1 MNTLIRNT
9 LGLLLIVG
17 TIAGT
22 ASVTLARAP
31 IDWTPGETIEL
42 EGYTRFGVYSIG
54 EHRVLLDPADW
65 YLYCKAIITVTGKHT
80 FDLYTEEYMNP
91 DDVAPMRFY
100 YISGRISSGGQL
112 SFPIP
117 AIQDIVMHTG
127 VTPHGRGVNQGNI
140 IYKGSLNEG
149 SLIAVAQVIG
159 LQTHSATF
167 PFYWKDPSDPSVLF
181 DGPISFTLSFEL
193 SVVD

>member
-1 MNTLIRNT
+1 MNRLIRNT
-9 LGLLLIVG
+9 LGLLLVVGSIVG
-17 TIAGT
+17 A

-31 IDWTPGETIEL
+31 IDWAPGETIEL

-65 YLYCKAIITVTGKHT
+65 FLYCKAIITVTGKHT

-91 DDVAPMRFY
+91 DDEAPMRVY
-100 YISGRISSGGQL
+100 YTSGRISSGGQL
-112 SFPIP
+112 SFSLP
-117 AIQDIVMHTG
+117 AIQDIEMHTG

-140 IYKGSLNEG
+140 IYKGSLDDG
-149 SLIAVAQVIG
+149 SLIAEADVIG
-159 LQTHSATF
+159 LQTHPATF
-167 PFYWKDPSDPSVLF
+167 PMYWKDPMDPSVLF
-181 DGPISFTLSFEL
+181 DGPISFTFSFEL